1 MHCRYFFSQSGQAF
15 FFISIDDDIV
25 DKTFKVEKN
34 FDALSH
40 TFCIFDFFFNSKF
53 CDWQANSMVFLIF
66 FTYLVGQTVN
76 GQIVWVRLYNNQATG
91 RALSL

>member
-1 MHCRYFFSQSGQAF
+1 MCTVDIFLVSQAKL

-34 FDALSH
+34 FDALSR
-40 TFCIFDFFFNSKF
+40 TFCIFDLFFNSKF

-66 FTYLVGQTVN
+66 FYLFGGADCKRTNCLGQAV
-76 GQIVWVRLYNNQATG
+76 
-91 RALSL
+91 